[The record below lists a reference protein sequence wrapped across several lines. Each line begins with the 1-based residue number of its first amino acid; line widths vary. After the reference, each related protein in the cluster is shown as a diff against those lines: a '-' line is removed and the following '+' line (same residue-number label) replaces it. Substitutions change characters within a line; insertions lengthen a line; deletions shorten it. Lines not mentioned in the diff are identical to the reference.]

1 MILLST
7 FLTLTLPAMAPAQPL
22 VAPAQDELFSFSMEP
37 VESMLNHPKDAGLRR
52 ILELLPARIES
63 LAMENGEDVPPGLIP
78 MMADLM
84 TSGKTMRVA
93 TSNADGPFPIQAS
106 LSVNAANAEE
116 ASARNN
122 FMMNLMMDAGV
133 PLGKQMASG
142 LFPLETTGLPM
153 LVGIG
158 TIGNDFVI
166 TAGTDNVLPRTIA
179 APTLP
184 NGIPPDWQVSVQM
197 DKVYEMIGN
206 MGGEDTE
213 LISAMYSTMAAG
225 NMVAASGHD
234 AEHAYLTFIQKDIGR
249 MTREAGGIP
258 SSGISSADLGLIPAD
273 AQAAILMKFNLEA
286 SIDLGMDMAQPML
299 AEMGIDDPFAVM
311 AEMTGLDLRADL
323 FPALGETVGFYMS
336 DSTGGG
342 TMASAVFFM
351 ELNDAEGM
359 RDFMDHTCELIAPM
373 MEEAQADGLTIGHN
387 TFTADGVEFNS
398 MTFPGLPIPV
408 EPTYALLDKWLVFG
422 LSPQATRAA
431 VWQIRSGGAG
441 LRDNPRFVEA
451 AQALN
456 ASDSATTLQ
465 FFDAPALLSDGY
477 TWMNL
482 LMSAAANGL
491 RTNGSTEE
499 PGLLL
504 DSYPVL
510 ARNAKASLQIGAYE
524 GDDLVTRMVSD
535 ASMMVNMTGLAG
547 FLDRSGLM
555 MLIPMG
561 VLYGTASNSSQM
573 AFAEPS
579 FAEPSFE
586 FIGEVDHAVPDPPPE
601 VHEYHDHEHEHEVVV
616 EDPPEE
622 ESDGHDH

>member
-63 LAMENGEDVPPGLIP
+63 LAMENDEDMPPGLIS
-78 MMADLM
+78 MVADLM
-84 TSGKTMRVA
+84 TSGKTLRVA
-93 TSNADGPFPIQAS
+93 TGNADSPVPMKAS
-106 LSVNAANAEE
+106 FSISAANAEE
-116 ASARNN
+116 ASARNEYI
-122 FMMNLMMDAGV
+122 MNLLTGAGA
-133 PLGKQMASG
+133 PLGEQMASG
-142 LFPLETTGLPM
+142 LFPLEAGLPM

-166 TAGTDNVLPRTIA
+166 AAGTDNALPRTIA

-184 NGIPPDWQVSVQM
+184 NGIHPDWQVSVQM

-234 AEHAYLTFIQKDIGR
+234 AEHAYLTLIQKDIGR

-273 AQAAILMKFNLEA
+273 AQAAILTKFKLEA
-286 SIDLGMDMAQPML
+286 AIDMTMDMAEPML

-351 ELNDAEGM
+351 ELNDAAGM

-441 LRDNPRFVEA
+441 LLDNPRFAEA
-451 AQALN
+451 SAALF

-491 RTNGSTEE
+491 RTNGSGEE

-510 ARNAKASLQIGAYE
+510 ARNAKASLQISTYE
-524 GDDLVTRMVSD
+524 GDDLVTHMVSD
-535 ASMMVNMTGLAG
+535 ASMMVNLTGLAG

-561 VLYGTASNSSQM
+561 VLYGTTSNSSQI

-586 FIGEVDHAVPDPPPE
+586 FIGVDEAREPLPPLATTAPPE
-601 VHEYHDHEHEHEVVV
+601 VHDDHDHDHDH
-616 EDPPEE
+616 
-622 ESDGHDH
+622 SDGHDH

>member
-1 MILLST
+1 MFLLST

-37 VESMLNHPKDAGLRR
+37 IESMLNHPKDAGLRR

-78 MMADLM
+78 MMADMM
-84 TSGKTMRVA
+84 TSGKTLRIA
-93 TSNADGPFPIQAS
+93 TSNADGPIPIQAS
-106 LSVNAANAEE
+106 FSISAANAEE
-116 ASARNN
+116 ASARNEYI
-122 FMMNLMMDAGV
+122 MNLLMDTGA
-133 PLGKQMASG
+133 PLGEQMASG
-142 LFPLETTGLPM
+142 LFPLEAGLPM

-166 TAGTDNVLPRTIA
+166 AAGTDNALPRTIA

-184 NGIPPDWQVSVQM
+184 NGIHPDWQVSMQM
-197 DKVYEMIGN
+197 DKLYEMIGN
-206 MGGEDTE
+206 MGGEDAEMFSTMS
-213 LISAMYSTMAAG
+213 SAMAAG
-225 NMVAASGHD
+225 NNMVAASGHD
-234 AEHAYLTFIQKDIGR
+234 AEHAYLTLIQKDVGR

-286 SIDLGMDMAQPML
+286 TINLGMDMAEPML
-299 AEMGIDDPFAVM
+299 AEMGLDDPFAVM

-323 FPALGETVGFYMS
+323 LPVLGETVGFYMS

-451 AQALN
+451 AEALN
-456 ASDSATTLQ
+456 ASDSTMSLQ
-465 FFDAPALLSDGY
+465 FFDTPALLSDGY

-491 RTNGSTEE
+491 RTNGSGEE

-535 ASMMVNMTGLAG
+535 ASIMVNMTGLAG

-561 VLYGTASNSSQM
+561 VLFGTVRDSSQV
-573 AFAEPS
+573 S

-586 FIGEVDHAVPDPPPE
+586 FIGADDHAVPDPPPE
-601 VHEYHDHEHEHEVVV
+601 FFDAHDHEHEVVV

>member
-63 LAMENGEDVPPGLIP
+63 LAMENDEDMPPGLIS
-78 MMADLM
+78 MVADLM
-84 TSGKTMRVA
+84 TSGKTLRVA
-93 TSNADGPFPIQAS
+93 TGNADSPVPMKAS
-106 LSVNAANAEE
+106 FSISAANAEE
-116 ASARNN
+116 ASARNEYI
-122 FMMNLMMDAGV
+122 MNLLTGAGA
-133 PLGKQMASG
+133 PLGEQMASG
-142 LFPLETTGLPM
+142 LFPLEAGLPM

-166 TAGTDNVLPRTIA
+166 AAGTDNALPRTIA

-184 NGIPPDWQVSVQM
+184 NGIHPDWQVSVQM

-206 MGGEDTE
+206 MGGEDAE

-234 AEHAYLTFIQKDIGR
+234 AEHAYLTLIQKDIGR

-273 AQAAILMKFNLEA
+273 AQAAILTKFKLEA
-286 SIDLGMDMAQPML
+286 AIDMTMDMAEPML
-299 AEMGIDDPFAVM
+299 AEMGLDDPFAVM

-351 ELNDAEGM
+351 ELNDAAGM

-441 LRDNPRFVEA
+441 LLDNPRFAEA
-451 AQALN
+451 SAALF

-491 RTNGSTEE
+491 RTNGSGEE

-510 ARNAKASLQIGAYE
+510 ARNAKASLQISTYE
-524 GDDLVTRMVSD
+524 GDDLVTHMVSD
-535 ASMMVNMTGLAG
+535 ASMMVNLTGLAG

-561 VLYGTASNSSQM
+561 VLYGTTSNSSQI

-586 FIGEVDHAVPDPPPE
+586 FIGVDEAREPLPPLATTAPPE
-601 VHEYHDHEHEHEVVV
+601 VHDDHDHDHDH
-616 EDPPEE
+616 
-622 ESDGHDH
+622 SDGHDH

>member
-1 MILLST
+1 MFLLST
-7 FLTLTLPAMAPAQPL
+7 FLTLTLPAVAPAQPL

-37 VESMLNHPKDAGLRR
+37 IESMLNHPKDAGLRR

-78 MMADLM
+78 MMADMM
-84 TSGKTMRVA
+84 TSGKTLRIA
-93 TSNADGPFPIQAS
+93 TSNADGPIPIQAS
-106 LSVNAANAEE
+106 FSISAANAEE
-116 ASARNN
+116 ASARNEYI
-122 FMMNLMMDAGV
+122 MNLLMDTGA
-133 PLGKQMASG
+133 PLGEQMASG
-142 LFPLETTGLPM
+142 LFPLEAGLPM

-166 TAGTDNVLPRTIA
+166 TAGTDNALPRTIA

-184 NGIPPDWQVSVQM
+184 NGIPPDWQFSMQM
-197 DKVYEMIGN
+197 DKLYEMIGN
-206 MGGEDTE
+206 MGGEDAEMFSTMS
-213 LISAMYSTMAAG
+213 SAMAAG

-234 AEHAYLTFIQKDIGR
+234 AEHAYLTLIQKDVGR

-286 SIDLGMDMAQPML
+286 AIDLSMDMAEPML
-299 AEMGIDDPFAVM
+299 AEMGLDDPFAVM

-359 RDFMDHTCELIAPM
+359 RDFMDHTCELISPM

-451 AQALN
+451 AEALN
-456 ASDSATTLQ
+456 ASDSTTTLQ
-465 FFDAPALLSDGY
+465 FFDTPALLSDGY

-491 RTNGSTEE
+491 RTNGSGEE

-510 ARNAKASLQIGAYE
+510 ARNAKASLQISAYE

-561 VLYGTASNSSQM
+561 VLYGTTSNSSQI
-573 AFAEPS
+573 AYAEPS

-586 FIGEVDHAVPDPPPE
+586 FIGEVDHAVPEPPLPPLATTAPPE
-601 VHEYHDHEHEHEVVV
+601 VHDDHDHDH
-616 EDPPEE
+616 
-622 ESDGHDH
+622 SDGPDH

>member
-37 VESMLNHPKDAGLRR
+37 LESMLNHPKDAGLRR

-63 LAMENGEDVPPGLIP
+63 LAMENDEALPAMSVP

-84 TSGKTMRVA
+84 TSGKTMRIA

-106 LSVNAANAEE
+106 FSISAANAEE
-116 ASARNN
+116 ASARNEYI
-122 FMMNLMMDAGV
+122 MNLLAGAGA
-133 PLGKQMASG
+133 PLGEQMASG
-142 LFPLETTGLPM
+142 LFPVQVPIPM
-153 LVGIG
+153 LVGVG
-158 TIGNDFVI
+158 TIGNDFMI

-184 NGIPPDWQVSVQM
+184 KGIHPDWQVSMQM
-197 DKVYEMIGN
+197 GKLYEMIGN
-206 MGGEDTE
+206 MGGEDTVVFP
-213 LISAMYSTMAAG
+213 MAAG

-286 SIDLGMDMAQPML
+286 TIDVTMDMAEPML
-299 AEMGIDDPFAVM
+299 AEMGLDDPFAVM

-535 ASMMVNMTGLAG
+535 PSMMVNLTGIAG

-561 VLYGTASNSSQM
+561 VLYGTTSNSSQI

-586 FIGEVDHAVPDPPPE
+586 FIGEVDHAVPEPPPE
-601 VHEYHDHEHEHEVVV
+601 VHDDHDHDH
-616 EDPPEE
+616 
-622 ESDGHDH
+622 SDGHDH

>member
-63 LAMENGEDVPPGLIP
+63 LAMENDEDMPPGLIS
-78 MMADLM
+78 MVADLM
-84 TSGKTMRVA
+84 TSGKTLRVA
-93 TSNADGPFPIQAS
+93 TGNADSPVPMKAS
-106 LSVNAANAEE
+106 FSISAANAEE
-116 ASARNN
+116 ASARNEYI
-122 FMMNLMMDAGV
+122 MNLLTGAGA
-133 PLGKQMASG
+133 PLGEQMASG
-142 LFPLETTGLPM
+142 LFPLEAGLPM

-166 TAGTDNVLPRTIA
+166 AAGTDNALPRTIA

-184 NGIPPDWQVSVQM
+184 NGIHPDWQVSVQM

-286 SIDLGMDMAQPML
+286 AIDMTMDMAEPML
-299 AEMGIDDPFAVM
+299 AEMGLDDPFAVM

-441 LRDNPRFVEA
+441 LC
-451 AQALN
+451 
-456 ASDSATTLQ
+456 
-465 FFDAPALLSDGY
+465 
-477 TWMNL
+477 
-482 LMSAAANGL
+482 GL
-491 RTNGSTEE
+491 VCLG
-499 PGLLL
+499 
-504 DSYPVL
+504 
-510 ARNAKASLQIGAYE
+510 
-524 GDDLVTRMVSD
+524 
-535 ASMMVNMTGLAG
+535 
-547 FLDRSGLM
+547 
-555 MLIPMG
+555 
-561 VLYGTASNSSQM
+561 
-573 AFAEPS
+573 
-579 FAEPSFE
+579 
-586 FIGEVDHAVPDPPPE
+586 
-601 VHEYHDHEHEHEVVV
+601 
-616 EDPPEE
+616 
-622 ESDGHDH
+622 

>member
-1 MILLST
+1 MFLLST
-7 FLTLTLPAMAPAQPL
+7 FLTLTLPAVAPAQPL

-37 VESMLNHPKDAGLRR
+37 IESMLNHPKDAGLRR

-78 MMADLM
+78 LIADLM
-84 TSGKTMRVA
+84 TSGKTLRVA
-93 TSNADGPFPIQAS
+93 TGNADSPVPMKAS
-106 LSVNAANAEE
+106 FSISAANAEE
-116 ASARNN
+116 ASARNEYI
-122 FMMNLMMDAGV
+122 MNLLTGAGA
-133 PLGKQMASG
+133 PLGEQMASG
-142 LFPLETTGLPM
+142 LFPLETSGLPM

-158 TIGNDFVI
+158 PIGNDFVI
-166 TAGTDNVLPRTIA
+166 AAGTDNALPRTIA

-184 NGIPPDWQVSVQM
+184 NGIHPDWQVSMQM
-197 DKVYEMIGN
+197 DKLYEMIGN
-206 MGGEDTE
+206 MGGEDAE
-213 LISAMYSTMAAG
+213 MFSTMSSTMGAG

-234 AEHAYLTFIQKDIGR
+234 AEHAYLTLIQKDVGR

-273 AQAAILMKFNLEA
+273 AQAAILTKFKLEA
-286 SIDLGMDMAQPML
+286 AIDMTMDMAEPML

-351 ELNDAEGM
+351 ELNDAAGM

-441 LRDNPRFVEA
+441 LLDNPRFAEA
-451 AQALN
+451 SAALF

-491 RTNGSTEE
+491 RTNGSGEE

-510 ARNAKASLQIGAYE
+510 ARNAKASLQISTYE
-524 GDDLVTRMVSD
+524 GDDLVTHMVSD
-535 ASMMVNMTGLAG
+535 ASMMVNLTGIAG

-561 VLYGTASNSSQM
+561 VLFGTARDSSPI
-573 AFAEPS
+573 AYAD
-579 FAEPSFE
+579 PSFE
-586 FIGEVDHAVPDPPPE
+586 FELIGADDHAVPDPPRE
-601 VHEYHDHEHEHEVVV
+601 FFDAHDHEHEVVV